1 MVMAWLVNSMEPK
14 IGRNYLSY
22 KIAKEIW
29 DTAKVMY
36 SDLGNVSQLFDLQS
50 KLKEKKQGDSTVIDY
65 YNTLIGLWQEL
76 DLFDDN
82 TGACPDYCVKY
93 TKKLEKERLFAFLH
107 GLNNLDEA
115 RGCVLGTKPLP
126 GIQDAFSEVRR
137 EESRKRVMLKTS
149 KDPSAESLL
158 QNSALVTKRSSSAS
172 GEQRPNYGEQW
183 PNSDEQR
190 LTPYQCGG

>member
-65 YNTLIGLWQEL
+65 YNTLIGLWQQL

-82 TGACPDYCVKY
+82 TRACPDYCVKY

-126 GIQDAFSEVRR
+126 GIQDASPCQEI
-137 EESRKRVMLKTS
+137 
-149 KDPSAESLL
+149 
-158 QNSALVTKRSSSAS
+158 
-172 GEQRPNYGEQW
+172 
-183 PNSDEQR
+183 
-190 LTPYQCGG
+190 

>member
-1 MVMAWLVNSMEPK
+1 
-14 IGRNYLSY
+14 
-22 KIAKEIW
+22 
-29 DTAKVMY
+29 MY
-36 SDLGNVSQLFDLQS
+36 SDLGNVSQLFELQS
-50 KLKEKKQGDSTVIDY
+50 KLKEKKHGDSTVIDY

-82 TGACPDYCVKY
+82 TGACPDCSIKY

-107 GLNNLDEA
+107 GLNKDLDEVYG
-115 RGCVLGTKPLP
+115 RNLGTKPLP
-126 GIQDAFSEVRR
+126 GIQDITEVRR
-137 EESRKRVMLKTS
+137 EESSKRVMLKTS
-149 KDPSAESLL
+149 KDPSESFL